1 MDRSARVAAV
11 VAEAQAVLSSA
22 LEREWA
28 TLSTGD
34 LGTMETRLQQVFRL
48 VGGAVLGGLAGQRL
62 ADLAGQPPV
71 CPQCGGAVRYVAG
84 KRRREVVGLVGD
96 VVLRRP
102 YYHCAACQ
110 AGMAPLDAAW
120 GLGDGSLSP
129 GLARVACRDGIEATF
144 GAGVDLVWESLG
156 VRLDDEAAR
165 GITEAMGRLVEA
177 DQQDRG
183 QWALPAAQP
192 APPLLVVELDGV
204 MVHAQT
210 AWMEMKVGRVA
221 PLGPKLV
228 VDQESGDTHLA
239 LGPSSYC
246 AGLEPASAFWPRLTR
261 EAWRAGLGRGVRTV
275 VVLGD
280 GADWLWRQARCQL
293 RHAGV
298 EVVEIVDFYHVSEH
312 LATVAAAVFG
322 ANKVR
327 ASDWLD
333 RVCHLLRHEGARPV
347 RRALA
352 KLRPPTADAA
362 EVVRKARGYV
372 RTHAARMD
380 YPAFRARQFP
390 IGSGAIEGSAKN
402 LIQARQTQAGMR
414 WSVAGAQQVAS
425 LRALH
430 RSGRWTAFW
439 QTQPQRRLRLLPRP
453 TPPAIPAPPAT
464 DATAPVALDHRPP
477 AHDPAAAAVPPPLTA
492 LPAPRHTRIQTAGK
506 PWAKGKDHWRRT
518 PLSRTP
524 PVPQHCS
531 A

>member
-1 MDRSARVAAV
+1 M
-11 VAEAQAVLSSA
+11 
-22 LEREWA
+22 
-28 TLSTGD
+28 
-34 LGTMETRLQQVFRL
+34 
-48 VGGAVLGGLAGQRL
+48 
-62 ADLAGQPPV
+62 
-71 CPQCGGAVRYVAG
+71 
-84 KRRREVVGLVGD
+84 
-96 VVLRRP
+96 
-102 YYHCAACQ
+102 
-110 AGMAPLDAAW
+110 
-120 GLGDGSLSP
+120 
-129 GLARVACRDGIEATF
+129 ACRDGIEATF

-165 GITEAMGRLVEA
+165 GVTEAMGRLVEA

-183 QWALPAAQP
+183 QWAVPADQP
-192 APPLLVVELDGV
+192 VPPLLVVELDGV
-204 MVHAQT
+204 LVHAPT

-221 PLGPKLV
+221 PVGPTLV

-246 AGLEPASAFWPRLTR
+246 AGLESASAFWPRLTR
-261 EAWRAGLGRGVRTV
+261 EAWRAGLGRGVRVV

-293 RHAGV
+293 RVPGV

-312 LATVAAAVFG
+312 LATVAAAVFST
-322 ANKVR
+322 NKVR

-333 RVCHLLRHEGARPV
+333 RLCHLLRHQGPRPV

-352 KLRPPTADAA
+352 KLRPPTAAA
-362 EVVRKARGYV
+362 ADEVRKARGYF

-430 RSGRWTAFW
+430 RSGRWDAFW
-439 QTQPQRRLRLLPRP
+439 HSQPQRRLRLLPRP
-453 TPPAIPAPPAT
+453 APAAPPSPQATTATPAAGVDHHAPTPAPDPT
-464 DATAPVALDHRPP
+464 PVAVPTL
-477 AHDPAAAAVPPPLTA
+477 ALAAPPP
-492 LPAPRHTRIQTAGK
+492 PRRTRIQTAGK
-506 PWAKGKDHWRRT
+506 PWAKGTDHWRRR

-524 PVPQHCS
+524 PAPQPCS